1 MICIMQQLKYALQ
14 MLALPVTGQV
24 HLIVDDCARV
34 ELLAEAFNTSY
45 QAVRAEPE
53 APLTPEQT
61 AAMARLESRLRQIG
75 RELPWTI
82 CREAAMRKSAE
93 WRSVKRL
100 AREALIAFH
109 WPLAVPSPEAMFAGA
124 NSPDGQR

>member
-1 MICIMQQLKYALQ
+1 MQQLKYALQ

-24 HLIVDDCARV
+24 HLIADDCTRV
-34 ELLAEAFNTSY
+34 ELLAEAFSASY
-45 QAVRAEPE
+45 HAVCAEPE

-61 AAMARLESRLRQIG
+61 VAIARLDSQLRQLS

-93 WRSVKRL
+93 WRSVRQL
-100 AREALIAFH
+100 AREALVTFH
-109 WPLAVPSPEAMFAGA
+109 WPLEVPSPEAIFAGVTF
-124 NSPDGQR
+124 PDGQR